1 MENIEAEII
10 MGQIY
15 VIKNTLNNKIH
26 IGSTKQTLHK
36 RMAKHRHDAKHCGKM
51 LIHQEMNRLGIDNF
65 FIEHLESFEYRN
77 LQQLRKREGDI
88 IAEQQAELNERKAGR
103 NTQEYYIDKKDIF
116 KQRYFNN
123 IDTIKARDKERY
135 ERDKD
140 KINQRKKKHRETHI
154 ETYKERD
161 KQYYYENKDKRLQ
174 NHKAY
179 VEANPEK
186 MKDYYHQ
193 YYLKNREKK
202 QEYNRLRYN
211 QLKLEKEAN
220 KALD

>member
-1 MENIEAEII
+1 M
-10 MGQIY
+10 
-15 VIKNTLNNKIH
+15 
-26 IGSTKQTLHK
+26 
-36 RMAKHRHDAKHCGKM
+36 
-51 LIHQEMNRLGIDNF
+51 
-65 FIEHLESFEYRN
+65 
-77 LQQLRKREGDI
+77 
-88 IAEQQAELNERKAGR
+88 
-103 NTQEYYIDKKDIF
+103 
-116 KQRYFNN
+116 
-123 IDTIKARDKERY
+123 KET
-135 ERDKD
+135 D